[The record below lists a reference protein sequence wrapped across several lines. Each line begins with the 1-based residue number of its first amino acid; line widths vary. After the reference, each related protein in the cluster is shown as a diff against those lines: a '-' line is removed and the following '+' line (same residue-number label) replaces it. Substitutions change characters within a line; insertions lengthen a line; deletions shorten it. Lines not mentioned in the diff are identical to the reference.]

1 MIIAVDGPAGSG
13 KSTVSKLVA
22 RKLGLLYVDTGAM
35 YRAITLRAVKE
46 KADLKN
52 PTALIKVAAQ
62 AEIELKVDKDNNL
75 KVFLDGKNV
84 TKAIRTPEL
93 TKKIKYIAGTPG
105 VRQEMVKIQRRVA
118 KENPKGAVLEG
129 RDIGTVVFPDADYK
143 FYLDAD
149 QSERV
154 KRRHK
159 ELTEAGQRVTAS
171 DIEQNVVQRDK
182 SDMTRSVAPLK
193 KADDAVLIDTTHLN
207 IDEVAGRIVKAIN

>member
-1 MIIAVDGPAGSG
+1 MAEDASQEEQIGFHKGAL
-13 KSTVSKLVA
+13 STLA
-22 RKLGLLYVDTGAM
+22 
-35 YRAITLRAVKE
+35 KE
-46 KADLKN
+46 
-52 PTALIKVAAQ
+52 
-62 AEIELKVDKDNNL
+62 
-75 KVFLDGKNV
+75 
-84 TKAIRTPEL
+84 
-93 TKKIKYIAGTPG
+93 
-105 VRQEMVKIQRRVA
+105 RQEMVKIQRRVA

-159 ELTEAGQRVTAS
+159 ELTEAGQRDTAS